1 MTVSPPPPPPNPPAP
16 SGSADHR
23 PPASEDHLHRT
34 SVVSE
39 PAIGVGW
46 TVLGS
51 GERVNL
57 AGPGARLGARII
69 DVLIVSAVPLILIFG
84 SPGSADET
92 SDGGG
97 VFVAF
102 TVAML
107 IATPI
112 WCIYE
117 VVLIAVRG
125 QTLGKMLVK
134 AKVVRVD
141 SGGVPGAGKSVGRW
155 IIPFAPG
162 FVPGLG
168 QLAQLLIYTW
178 LLWDR
183 NRQGLHDKAAGTLV
197 IKAS

>member
-1 MTVSPPPPPPNPPAP
+1 MAISPPSPPPPPPEP
-16 SGSADHR
+16 SDSAGHE
-23 PPASEDHLHRT
+23 PLHRT
-34 SVVSE
+34 SVVSG
-39 PAIGVGW
+39 PAIGVDW

-51 GERVNL
+51 GDRVEL

-69 DVLIVSAVPLILIFG
+69 DLLIVSAVPLILIFG
-84 SPGSADET
+84 SRGSADET

-102 TVAML
+102 VSAML

-134 AKVVRVD
+134 VKVVRAD
-141 SGGVPGAGKSVGRW
+141 SGGVPGAGKSIGRW

-197 IKAS
+197 VKAS